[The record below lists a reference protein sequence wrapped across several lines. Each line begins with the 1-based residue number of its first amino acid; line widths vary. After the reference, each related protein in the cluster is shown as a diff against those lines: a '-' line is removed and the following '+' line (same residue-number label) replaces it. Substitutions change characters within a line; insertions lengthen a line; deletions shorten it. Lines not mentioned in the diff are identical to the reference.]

1 MKLADGCTLAEVC
14 SHFTV
19 DEAVKALRPAPT
31 PAPAIEEHPVEHPV
45 EEHVVEEEHPVDLDP
60 EAVAEEVAA
69 EAEREHPPVPVIV
82 DEPSEIQTLRK
93 RHREDVAAVNTERRA
108 TAAERRKNRDI
119 CDALLASPTC
129 PNCDAVLARFWSAAR
144 PAA

>member
-69 EAEREHPPVPVIV
+69 EAEREAP
-82 DEPSEIQTLRK
+82 
-93 RHREDVAAVNTERRA
+93 
-108 TAAERRKNRDI
+108 
-119 CDALLASPTC
+119 
-129 PNCDAVLARFWSAAR
+129 AR
-144 PAA
+144 PGHRRRTIRDTDAPETAPGRRSSRQHRAAGDGGRAAQEPGYL